1 MSDVTQEAERIPVD
15 LAGDLDPGGER
26 SRFDKLMMKLSAGL
40 LFASAPLRWIAIA
53 VCVVLCYFV
62 VVVPLE
68 FWPQV
73 GLAVAF
79 WAFAMFM
86 RKQRSHIA
94 TLVMMALSLI
104 VSSRY
109 MFWRLTETTAWDR
122 PFDAV
127 CGIILVTA
135 ECYTFTVLTL
145 GYFQTAWPL
154 RRKPIPLPAD
164 RSQWPTVDVFIPTY
178 NEPLAV
184 VKPTVYAAIALD
196 YPADKLRIHVLDDGR
211 RPEFKAFCEQVGV
224 NWTIRSHN
232 RHAKAGNIN
241 EALKITDGEYLAIFD
256 CDHIPTRSFLQIT
269 LGWFLRDKK
278 LAMLQM
284 PHHFFSADPF
294 EKNLGTF
301 RKVPNEGE
309 LFYGLVQD
317 GNDLWNATFF
327 CGSCAVL
334 RRTPVLEIGGIAV
347 ETVTEDAH
355 TALKLHRRGYST
367 AYLAIPQAA
376 GLATESL
383 SGHIGQRIRWAR
395 GMTQIFRTDN
405 PLTGKGL
412 SLGQRLCY
420 LNAMLHFLYGIP
432 RLVFLT
438 APLTYLFFGAHVIQA
453 SAWTI
458 AAYAL
463 PHIIHANITN
473 SRMQN
478 KFRHSFWAEVYESV
492 LASYITAPTLMAL
505 INPKLGKFNV
515 TAKGGRIEQSYFDW
529 NISRP
534 YLILLA
540 VNLAGFLVGVGH
552 LFIKTRGDFG
562 TTLMN
567 LAWTAYNMTIL
578 GASVAAASEVRQV
591 RDSHRVAM
599 VIRAMLRFANGRTLA
614 CETIDYSEGGVA
626 IRIPAGVTIPLH
638 EEVQV
643 SLFRGEEEF
652 VFPAVI
658 VFTQTD
664 RVGVRFTTLTPQQ
677 ELDFVQSTFSRA
689 DAWTDWAKGRKPDT
703 PLRGLW
709 HVLRVGTRG
718 ILQLFGHVMADATKL
733 GKRDANKTKKTK
745 LDTGS

>member
-1 MSDVTQEAERIPVD
+1 MR
-15 LAGDLDPGGER
+15 
-26 SRFDKLMMKLSAGL
+26 LSAGIV
-40 LFASAPLRWIAIA
+40 FALAPLRWAVIAL
-53 VCVVLCYFV
+53 CVVLCYFV
-62 VVVPLE
+62 IVVPLE
-68 FWPQV
+68 FEAQV
-73 GLAVAF
+73 GLSIAF
-79 WAFAMFM
+79 WLLAIFM
-86 RKQRSHIA
+86 RRQRSHIA
-94 TLVMMALSLI
+94 TLVMMALSMI

-109 MFWRLTETTAWDR
+109 MFWRLTETTHWER
-122 PFDAV
+122 PFDAL
-127 CGIILVTA
+127 CGIILVSA
-135 ECYTFTVLTL
+135 ECYTFLVLML

-154 RRKPIPLPAD
+154 RRKPVPLPSD
-164 RSQWPTVDVFIPTY
+164 RNAWPTIDVFIPTY

-269 LGWFLRDKK
+269 LGWFLRDHK

-334 RRTPVLEIGGIAV
+334 RRAPVMEIGGIAI

-367 AYLAIPQAA
+367 AYLAIAQAA

-412 SLGQRLCY
+412 NLGQRLCY

-453 SAWTI
+453 SAWLI

-463 PHIIHANITN
+463 PHMFHANITN

-515 TAKGGRIEQSYFDW
+515 TAKGGRIEEGYFDW
-529 NISRP
+529 HISRP

-540 VNLAGFLVGVGH
+540 LNLAGFAVGATH
-552 LFIKTRGDFG
+552 LFIAGRQDSG

-567 LAWTAYNMTIL
+567 LAWTSYNMMIL

-591 RDSHRVAM
+591 RDNHRVM
-599 VIRAMLRFANGRTLA
+599 MTIRAMLRFANGRTLA

-626 IRIPAGVTIPLH
+626 IRIPPGITIPLH
-638 EEVQV
+638 EEVHV
-643 SLFRGEEEF
+643 SLFRGDEEF

-658 VFTQTD
+658 VFSQSE

-689 DAWTDWAKGRKPDT
+689 DAWTDWAKDRKPDT

-709 HVLRVGTRG
+709 HVLRVGMG
-718 ILQLFGHVMADATKL
+718 GMVQLFGHIWTDVSKIGRRTSRASDKS
-733 GKRDANKTKKTK
+733 K
-745 LDTGS
+745 LDTGSSR